1 MELTIRYRMA
11 VADRKRLTA
20 SDWTAAALEALVEGG
35 LAAVAVEPIAARL
48 GASKGSFYWHFSN
61 RDALLEAVLMRWE
74 QVHTEEI
81 ITSLDAEP
89 DPYTR
94 LRHLMAL
101 ALAPASQPDRPGHRA
116 VLALQANASHPLVAP
131 VFARV
136 TRRRLDYITGLFT
149 AFGFPPEQ
157 ASKQSLL
164 AYTAYLGLMNIAR
177 ASPELI
183 PTGPER
189 DHYLDAVVA
198 SLTRR

>member
-1 MELTIRYRMA
+1 MA
-11 VADRKRLTA
+11 ERKRLTA

-61 RDALLEAVLMRWE
+61 RDALLEAVLLRWE

-81 ITSLDAEP
+81 IAFLDTEP
-89 DPYTR
+89 DPHSR
-94 LRHLMAL
+94 LHHLIGL

-116 VLALQANASHPLVAP
+116 VLALQANTSHPLVAP

-136 TRRRLDYITGLFT
+136 TQRRLDYFTTLFT
-149 AFGFPPEQ
+149 ALDFPPEQ
-157 ASKQSLL
+157 ARRRSLL
-164 AYTAYLGLMNIAR
+164 AYTTYLGLMNLAH
-177 ASPELI
+177 ASPELV
-183 PTGPER
+183 PTGAER
-189 DHYLDAVVA
+189 NDYVDAVVA